1 MNRSAR
7 LALPLLALPAALAA
21 QGPQSAASPGGAPSP
36 AAGAATH
43 AERAPQAHAS
53 RTTLPIRVDGRMDDA
68 AWAAAEPLTHFT
80 QMVPDEGQPA
90 SEATEARIL
99 YDGQALYVAFRLYD
113 RGHVNTR
120 LGRRDMD
127 LGDADWVGLV
137 IDSYHDLR
145 TAVSF
150 DLNPSGVRRDESKTD
165 AGDDNSWDAVWQ
177 GAATRD
183 SAGWTA
189 EYRIPFSQLRFNPAA
204 EQTWGLQLER
214 IIGRRNEYSVLSF
227 TPRKERGGIAA
238 YAHLSGLRDIR
249 TGNRLELLPYTV
261 ARAEYVD
268 RHGNP
273 YRGRQDWAGSAGLD
287 LKYRVTSDLTMV
299 ATLNPDFGQVEV
311 DPATINLSAYET
323 LFEEKRPFFVEG
335 SEIFAFGGGG
345 LPTGGDVFYTRRI
358 GGRFSP
364 VAPEVD
370 SADVPTVTHILGAA
384 KLSGKTA
391 GGWSVGVM
399 EAATDRENARFRR
412 GGQDSTLLVEPLTN
426 YLVSRVRRDLHE
438 GRSSVGWMATA
449 VNRSLETGALRDV
462 LRRAAY
468 TAGMDFRHEWG
479 NRAWA
484 VSGYL
489 SGSRLEGSPNAIVR
503 AQSSSTRYFQR
514 PDAGHLKLDSAAT
527 SLSGYS
533 GSLSLQKQAGEHWSG
548 GVDLDAIS
556 PGYETNDLG
565 YQRRGDRMDAQVSA
579 TYRERQPGPVF
590 RTWMVNGSARTEHN
604 YAGQKIYDSYDATSY
619 FQTPAYWGIN
629 LELGASGPAFDD
641 RLTRGGPLSRR
652 QANGRVYV
660 GVSTDPRR
668 DVTGSGGL
676 YYQRDRAGGWV
687 TDANVGLGLKTSPR
701 WNLSVGPALEVGYN
715 PAQYVG
721 AEADPAAT
729 ATYGSRYVF
738 AELKQTTLSM
748 DVRLNYTFDPSLS
761 LEIYAQPFISSA
773 DFGGLRALRAART
786 FDFDPYS
793 GPIAAS
799 PLNVRSLRGNAV
811 LRWEWLAGSTL
822 YLAWQ
827 QSRENDLE
835 RGDFD
840 FHFGRDRRAV
850 FDSRPDN
857 VFLLKVSY
865 WLNP

>member
-1 MNRSAR
+1 MNRSTR
-7 LALPLLALPAALAA
+7 LALPLLAIPAALAA
-21 QGPQSAASPGGAPSP
+21 QDRQAASAGAQSPP
-36 AAGAATH
+36 AAAAGH
-43 AERAPQAHAS
+43 ADRAPHAHAA
-53 RTTLPIRVDGRMDDA
+53 RTALPIRVDGRLDDP
-68 AWAAAEPLTHFT
+68 AWAAAEPLTRFT
-80 QMVPDEGQPA
+80 QVVPDEGRPV

-99 YDGQALYVAFRLYD
+99 YDDQALYVGFRLYD

-120 LGRRDMD
+120 LGRRDME

-137 IDSYHDLR
+137 VDSYHDHR

-165 AGDDNSWDAVWQ
+165 AGDDNSWDAVWE

-227 TPRKERGGIAA
+227 TPRKERGGIAT
-238 YAHLSGLRDIR
+238 YAHLTGLRDIR
-249 TGNRLELLPYTV
+249 PGNRLELLPYTV
-261 ARAEYVD
+261 ARAENVD
-268 RHGNP
+268 RHSNP
-273 YRGRQDWAGSAGLD
+273 YRSRHQMAGSAGLD
-287 LKYRVTSDLTMV
+287 LKYRVASDLTLV

-335 SEIFAFGGGG
+335 SEIFGFGGGG
-345 LPTGGDVFYTRRI
+345 LPTGGDVFYSRRI
-358 GGRFSP
+358 GGRSSP
-364 VAPEVD
+364 VGQGLD
-370 SADVPTVTHILGAA
+370 SADVPTVTRILGAA

-391 GGWSVGVM
+391 GGWSLGVL
-399 EAATDRENARFRR
+399 EATTDHESARYRTA
-412 GGQDSTLLVEPLTN
+412 GQDSALAVEPLTN
-426 YLVSRVRRDLHE
+426 YLVARARRDLHE

-449 VNRSLETGALRDV
+449 VNRDLRTAALRAA
-462 LRRAAY
+462 LRSAAF

-479 NRAWA
+479 SRTWA

-489 SGSRLEGSPNAIVR
+489 SGSRLEGSPDAILR
-503 AQSSSTRYFQR
+503 AQQSSTRYFQR
-514 PDAGHLKLDSAAT
+514 PDAHHLRLDSAAT
-527 SLSGYS
+527 SLTGYS
-533 GSLSLQKQAGEHWSG
+533 GRLSLAKQAGEHWSG
-548 GVDLDAIS
+548 GVDVDAIS

-565 YQRRGDRMDAQVSA
+565 YQRRGDRVDAQVSA
-579 TYRERQPGPVF
+579 TYRERRPGPVLRSWF
-590 RTWMVNGSARTEHN
+590 VNGSARAEHN
-604 YAGQKIYDSYDATSY
+604 YAGQKIYDSYYLGSNL
-619 FQTPAYWGIN
+619 QTPAYWTVDFN
-629 LELGASGPAFDD
+629 LGASGPAFDD

-652 QANGRVYV
+652 QANGRVFL
-660 GVSTDPRR
+660 GVDTDPRR
-668 DVTGSGGL
+668 DVTGSAGL
-676 YYQRDRAGGWV
+676 YYQRDRANGWV
-687 TDANVGLGLKTSPR
+687 TDANVSVGLKTSPR

-715 PAQYVG
+715 PAQYAGV
-721 AEADPAAT
+721 EADPAAT

-738 AELKQTTLSM
+738 AELRQTTLSM

-761 LEIYAQPFISSA
+761 LEVYAQPFISSA
-773 DFGGLRALRAART
+773 SFGDLRSLRAART
-786 FDFDPYS
+786 FSFDPYA
-793 GPIAAS
+793 GPITAQS
-799 PLNVRSLRGNAV
+799 LNVRSLRGNAV
-811 LRWEWLAGSTL
+811 LRWEWLPGSTM

-827 QSRENDLE
+827 QSRESDLDH
-835 RGDFD
+835 GDFD
-840 FHFGRDRRAV
+840 FHFGRDRRAI